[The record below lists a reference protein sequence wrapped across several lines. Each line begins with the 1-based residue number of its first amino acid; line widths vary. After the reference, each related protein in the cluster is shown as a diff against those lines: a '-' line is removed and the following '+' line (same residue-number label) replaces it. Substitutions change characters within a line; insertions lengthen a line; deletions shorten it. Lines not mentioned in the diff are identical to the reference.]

1 MELKVEIIFNMKIIP
16 MVWSPMKVGDNK
28 RSTIQMESFERRKE
42 MNTKGR
48 NN

>member
-1 MELKVEIIFNMKIIP
+1 MP

-28 RSTIQMESFERRKE
+28 RSTIQMESFERKE
-42 MNTKGR
+42 GKGR